1 MCWEDIILNKVIQV
15 NLIEKQKPEGSPL
28 WKTIAPWKNSYDQP
42 RQHMKKQR
50 RYFTN
55 KGPSSQGYGFSN
67 SLIWMWE
74 LDYKES

>member
-28 WKTIAPWKNSYDQP
+28 WKTIAPWKNSSDQP

-67 SLIWMWE
+67 SLIWI
-74 LDYKES
+74 